1 MSINWAQLVFVAVA
15 LLTGTTYLVLAG
27 VTWRQ
32 GPRTR
37 YRRLWVAFCLT
48 GAVHIL
54 SLPLSTVVTTAVAGD
69 VVVRFSMSLSCAVLA
84 LFLWFSLAFAGPV
97 RGGRALGGA
106 FTAAAGAL
114 VVALWAGDWVMAGVA
129 GSEFSRYAPVAGPLM
144 PIFLPFDALAWVAP
158 GVILFRSWR
167 RAAGVERSQLG
178 YVLLATGFG
187 LVGTSGYL
195 LPGILRSQT
204 LYAFLPAV
212 LLPLFPLTITTAIVR
227 HRLWGIRTILHR
239 TAAWLVLSLVLVV
252 PVGAAL
258 WLGARLLPPMSAE
271 ALALLL
277 SALFLAAFAY
287 LRRVK
292 PVVDHWFQRRE
303 LDRQRMLERFD
314 REMAALRRPGEVA
327 ERLLATLA
335 QAVYPQHAALWLPSP
350 AGTPWLVLRRPDDGR
365 RPEPGP
371 LGPELAGLDAIE
383 AAGGAVDLDTI
394 EPRPDW
400 CAALAAGGI
409 RQLVLLAQAGQ
420 RVGLLELGEK
430 ANLKP
435 YSREDLEFVE
445 QLCASG
451 AVGLSN
457 ALLFDRSDAQRRE
470 LVELSAT
477 LEQRVVERTDELRR
491 ANERLRDLD
500 RLKSRFFANISH
512 ELRTPLSLVLA
523 PLESMLDG
531 ELGELDGGQRERLAG
546 IQRNALQLLKLI
558 DDLLDLS
565 KLEEA
570 RLRLRLAP
578 VELAALAERIVDTAA
593 PLAERKRIVLAVQA
607 EAEAQIEADE
617 EKLERVI
624 VNLVGNALKF
634 TDAGGQVTVV
644 VGQEGDEAWL
654 RVCDDGIGIPADQL
668 EVIFDRF
675 HQVDASVTRRHGGS
689 GIGLSLAR
697 ELVELHGG
705 RLDAA
710 AAEGRGSTFEL
721 RLPRTADGLPAERI
735 ERRRRDQPVDQRRR
749 AEDRGL
755 PEWNDQIRASQ
766 RYKYLDIDRATERR
780 VVQRQSPA
788 GPKAARLLVVDDNPE
803 VLQYLEQVLGD
814 RWELWHS
821 QDGERALELLRAQRH
836 DLVLADVMMPGM
848 SGLEL
853 CQRIKGDPRL
863 QATPVVLLTA
873 RSGEQARIEG
883 HYVGAD
889 QYLSKPFKPAELRAA
904 IEGLLAGRSRQSE
917 AAAHRRA
924 ASLETL
930 LAGLAHELRN
940 ACHQARNAQTAAGE
954 MLRRELDAERDA
966 ALMERL
972 ERMQAIAQR
981 ALARIA
987 AVVQSLQQYA
997 FQRLQVAWAEL
1008 DVDALVERAVGQLT
1022 EAEAKGVALELSLE
1036 SAARVRGPHEAL
1048 RQLVLNLVENAIQAV
1063 EPGGAVR
1070 VSTRAQTGRVLL
1082 EVADDGCGME
1092 AEQRER
1098 IFDLFYTTK
1107 EPGRG
1112 IGLGLAMVD
1121 KTVADMGGK
1130 LAVASRPGQGSRFT
1144 VDLPRLERSAPPP
1157 AEAAVPEPDAPAPD
1171 AG

>member
-1 MSINWAQLVFVAVA
+1 MLEHPGRLTFFLVFGTGLVVFAALAAIGRSHRSAGAHLRAWSRFCLSAAMFSLTLMSAVFIESEPFGDYLVAAGLTFGVTS
-15 LLTGTTYLVLAG
+15 LLTLVLF
-27 VTWRQ
+27 T
-32 GPRTR
+32 
-37 YRRLWVAFCLT
+37 F
-48 GAVHIL
+48 
-54 SLPLSTVVTTAVAGD
+54 
-69 VVVRFSMSLSCAVLA
+69 
-84 LFLWFSLAFAGPV
+84 AFAGRM
-97 RGGRALGGA
+97 RGQQWLIGGSA
-106 FTAAAGAL
+106 VWGMVL
-114 VVALWAGDWVMAGVA
+114 VALFWATDWIIADVTV
-129 GSEFSRYAPVAGPLM
+129 SEFSRSAPVAGPAM
-144 PIFLPFDALAWVAP
+144 PLYGLYIVFNWLLAMGLVARTVMLSR
-158 GVILFRSWR
+158 GWR
-167 RAAGVERSQLG
+167 RLQAS
-178 YVLLATGFG
+178 YVLGAFG
-187 LVGTSGYL
+187 LGMLSTLGTIIPAAVGSQSL
-195 LPGILRSQT
+195 LAMLPG
-204 LYAFLPAV
+204 
-212 LLPLFPLTITTAIVR
+212 LLFPLFPLTITYAIVR

-239 TAAWLVLSLVLVV
+239 TAAWVVLSLVLVL

-258 WLGARLLPPMSAE
+258 WLGARLLPPLVPLE
-271 ALALLL
+271 LAVLL

-314 REMAALRRPGEVA
+314 REMAALRRPDEVA

-335 QAVYPQHAALWLPSP
+335 QAVYPQHAALWSPSP
-350 AGTPWLVLRRPDDGR
+350 AGTPWAAVRRPDDGR

-371 LGPELAGLDAIE
+371 LGPELDGLDAIE
-383 AAGGAVDLDTI
+383 AAGGAVDVDTI
-394 EPRPDW
+394 EPQPGW
-400 CAALAAGGI
+400 CAQLAAGGI
-409 RQLVLLAQAGQ
+409 RQLAVLAQAGE

-435 YSREDLEFVE
+435 YSREDLEFVD

-531 ELGELDGGQRERLAG
+531 ELGELDGEQRERLAG
-546 IQRNALQLLKLI
+546 VQRNALQLLKLI

-578 VELAALAERIVDTAA
+578 VELAGLAERIVDTAA
-593 PLAERKRIVLAVQA
+593 PLAQRKRIELAVQA
-607 EAEAQIEADE
+607 EAEAEIEADE

-634 TDAGGQVTVV
+634 TDSGGQVTVA
-644 VGQEGDEAWL
+644 VGQEAEEAWL

-710 AAEGRGSTFEL
+710 SAAGAGSTFEL
-721 RLPRTADGLPAERI
+721 RLPRTAAGLPAERI
-735 ERRRRDQPVDQRRR
+735 ERRRRDLPVADRRR

-788 GPKAARLLVVDDNPE
+788 APKAARLLVVDDNPE

-836 DLVLADVMMPGM
+836 DLVVSDVMMPGM

-853 CQRIKGDPRL
+853 CQRIKSDPRL
-863 QATPVVLLTA
+863 QDTPVVLLTA

-883 HYVGAD
+883 HHVGAD

-904 IEGLLAGRSRQSE
+904 VDGLLAGRSRQSE

-966 ALMERL
+966 ALLERL

-981 ALARIA
+981 ALERIA
-987 AVVQSLQQYA
+987 AVVASLQQYA
-997 FQRLQVAWAEL
+997 FQRLQVSWAEL
-1008 DVDALVERAVGQLT
+1008 DFDALVERAVGQLT
-1022 EAEAKGVALELSLE
+1022 EAEAKGVALELALE
-1036 SAARVRGPHEAL
+1036 SAARVRGPREAL

-1082 EVADDGCGME
+1082 EVVDDGCGME

-1121 KTVADMGGK
+1121 KTVADLGGK
-1130 LAVASRPGQGSRFT
+1130 VTVDSQPGQGSRFT
-1144 VDLPRLERSAPPP
+1144 VELPRLERSAPPP
-1157 AEAAVPEPDAPAPD
+1157 AEAAAPD
-1171 AG
+1171 AC